1 MTLQQAHRIADQQE
15 LYRALD
21 SSPHG
26 LSRAEAESRLS
37 KYGKNTLPQPQAT
50 SVAQLFIRQFKSPLI
65 YILLAAA
72 LVSLLL
78 QETSDA
84 FFITAVLLI
93 NALIGTVQEYS
104 AERSAEALR
113 GLVTTYSRVLRDG
126 EAFEINSQELVPG
139 DVVLLED
146 GSRVPADLRLTF
158 DHSLEIDESLLTG
171 ESVSVSKDPEAA
183 VDADAPLGDRK
194 NMAFAGTMV
203 TRGRGQGLVVATGLE
218 TELGHLAST
227 LLSRQETKPP
237 LVVKMEKFTSKIAK
251 AVGLTVLAIFAI
263 ELYRG
268 LPWQEVFL
276 ESVALA
282 VSAIPEGLPV
292 AMTVALAIGMNRMAK
307 KNVIVRRLVAVETL
321 GSCNYIASD
330 KTGTLTLNQLTARLI
345 SVFGQQTWEITGEGT
360 IPEGCIRTVHGS
372 PTEKEE
378 TLIRRIALVCALCNE
393 AFLGLRNGEWVH
405 HGDAVDVAL
414 LVMAHKAGVVQPEAR
429 AAFPQVDQI
438 PFESERQF
446 SATLNRV
453 DGGLQVLVKGAP
465 EKIVRM
471 CSYMAAPEGDCQLDH
486 GMLDTQAQS
495 LANSGYRLLALAS
508 GNIDLKP
515 GESFSEEH
523 LRGLTHLGFVGMI
536 DPLRP
541 EAGPAIEECRKAGI
555 RIGMITGDHP
565 ITALAIAR
573 ELKMAETLDQVVTGP
588 DLRAAEEKG
597 IKALDQITSR
607 ARVFAR
613 VEPRQKLDIVSSL
626 LRQGYVVAVTGDG
639 ANDAPAMH
647 AAHVGVAMGK
657 GGTDVAKESAEL
669 VITDDNFASI
679 VAGIDEGRVVYSNV
693 RKVIFLLISTGAAEI
708 ALFILALLAGLPLPL
723 LAVQLLWLNL
733 VTNGIQDVALAFE
746 PAEGDE
752 MEKPPRPPNEPVFNR
767 IMLERIG
774 LSAAVIGGVS
784 FGLYNW
790 LLGMGWSLEE
800 ARNSVVLLM
809 VLFENVQVFNSR
821 SELRSAFN
829 HDPLRNRLLFFG
841 TLAAQAVHIAAM
853 YTPGLSDVLQIQPV
867 TLEQWVML
875 LLLALSILVVMEIHK
890 AFRRGHPIDVMEPQR
905 HRGTES

>member
-1 MTLQQAHRIADQQE
+1 M
-15 LYRALD
+15 
-21 SSPHG
+21 SW
-26 LSRAEAESRLS
+26 AEARKRLD
-37 KYGKNTLPQPQAT
+37 KYGKNTLPQPQPA
-50 SVAQLFIRQFKSPLI
+50 SVARLFMRQFMSPLI

-78 QETSDA
+78 QENSDA
-84 FFITAVLLI
+84 IFITAVLLI
-93 NALIGTVQEYS
+93 NALIGTAQEYS
-104 AERSAEALR
+104 AERSAESLR
-113 GLVTTYSRVLRDG
+113 NLVTTLARVLRDK
-126 EAFEINSQELVPG
+126 EAFEIDARELVPG
-139 DVVLLED
+139 DVVLLEE
-146 GSRVPADLRLTF
+146 GSKVPADLRLLF
-158 DHSLEIDESLLTG
+158 AQSLEVDESLLTG
-171 ESVSVSKDPEAA
+171 ESLSVSKDPEAP
-183 VDADAPLGDRK
+183 VSVDAPLGDRK

-203 TRGRGQGLVVATGLE
+203 TRGRGRGLVVATGLK
-218 TELGHLAST
+218 TEVGRLAST
-227 LLSRQETKPP
+227 LLTKQEAKPP
-237 LVVKMEKFTSKIAK
+237 LLERMERFTYKIAK
-251 AVGLTVLAIFAI
+251 AVGLAVLAIFAI

-268 LPWQEVFL
+268 LPWEEVFL

-292 AMTVALAIGMNRMAK
+292 ALTVALAIGMNRMAK
-307 KNVIVRRLVAVETL
+307 RNVIVRRLVAVETL

-330 KTGTLTLNQLTARLI
+330 KTGTLTMNQLTARLI
-345 SVFGQQTWEITGEGT
+345 SVPGQQTWEVTGEGT
-360 IPEGCIRTVHGS
+360 VPEGCIRTVHGS

-378 TLIRRIALVCALCNE
+378 GLLRRIALVCALCNE

-429 AAFPQVDQI
+429 AAYPQEDQI

-453 DGGLQVLVKGAP
+453 DGGLQVFVKGAP
-465 EKIVRM
+465 EKVLRM
-471 CSYMAAPEGDCQLDH
+471 CSYMASPDRDCALDH
-486 GMLDTQAQS
+486 GMLDTQAQA
-495 LANSGYRLLALAS
+495 LANHGYRLLALAS
-508 GNIDLKP
+508 GKIDLKE
-515 GESFSEEH
+515 GESFSPEH
-523 LRGLTHLGFVGMI
+523 LTGLTFLGFAAMM

-541 EAGPAIEECRKAGI
+541 EARPAIEQCRRAGI
-555 RIGMITGDHP
+555 QIGMITGDHP

-573 ELKMAETLDQVVTGP
+573 ELKMAKDLDEVVTGP
-588 DLRAAEEKG
+588 DLKKAEEKG
-597 IKALDQITSR
+597 LDVLDELVAR

-613 VEPRQKLDIVSSL
+613 VEPRQKLSIILSL
-626 LRQGYVVAVTGDG
+626 LRQGRIVAVTGDG

-708 ALFILALLAGLPLPL
+708 ALFILALLANLPLPL

-733 VTNGIQDVALAFE
+733 VTNGIQDIALAFE

-752 MEKPPRPPNEPVFNR
+752 MERPPRPPEEPVFNR
-767 IMLERIG
+767 IMLERIA
-774 LSAAVIGGVS
+774 LSAVVMGGVA
-784 FGLYNW
+784 FGLYQW
-790 LLGMGWSLEE
+790 LLMNGWSLVE
-800 ARNSVVLLM
+800 ARNSVMLLM

-829 HDPLRNRLLFFG
+829 HDPLRNPLLLFG
-841 TLAAQAVHIAAM
+841 TLAAQGVHIAAM
-853 YTPGLSDVLQIQPV
+853 YIPGLSDVLQIQPV
-867 TLEQWVML
+867 SLQHWLML
-875 LLLALSILVVMEIHK
+875 LMLALSILAVMELHK
-890 AFRRGHPIDVMEPQR
+890 ALRRRSDKSTRRDLFQEP
-905 HRGTES
+905 HY

>member
-1 MTLQQAHRIADQQE
+1 LTLYQAHSISNHDE
-15 LYRALD
+15 LYQALN

-26 LSRAEAESRLS
+26 LSQAEAEKRLS
-37 KYGKNTLPQPQAT
+37 QYGKNTLPQPQAT
-50 SVAQLFIRQFKSPLI
+50 SALQLFIRQFKSPLI

-72 LVSLLL
+72 VVSLLL
-78 QETSDA
+78 EETSDA
-84 FFITAVLLI
+84 IFITAVLLI

-113 GLVTTYSRVLRDG
+113 SLVTTFSRVLRDG
-126 EAFEINSQELVPG
+126 EAFEIDSQDLVPG

-146 GSRVPADLRLTF
+146 GSRVPADLRLLF
-158 DHSLEIDESLLTG
+158 DQSLEIDESLLTG
-171 ESVSVSKDPEAA
+171 ESMSVSKDPAA
-183 VDADAPLGDRK
+183 VVDVGAALGDRK

-203 TRGRGQGLVVATGLE
+203 TRGRGRGLVVATGLE
-218 TELGHLAST
+218 TEVGHLASS
-227 LLSRQETKPP
+227 LLNKHEAKPP
-237 LVVKMEKFTSKIAK
+237 LLVQMEKFTYKIAK
-251 AVGLTVLAIFAI
+251 AVGLAVLVIFAI

-268 LPWQEVFL
+268 LPWEEVFL

-292 AMTVALAIGMNRMAK
+292 ALTVALAIGMNRMAK
-307 KNVIVRRLVAVETL
+307 RNVIVRRLVAVETL

-330 KTGTLTLNQLTARLI
+330 KTGTLTMNQLTARLI
-345 SVFGQQTWEITGEGT
+345 SVPGQQTWEITGEGAV
-360 IPEGCIRTVHGS
+360 PVGCIRTVHGS

-378 TLIRRIALVCALCNE
+378 VLLRRIALVCALCNE
-393 AFLGLRNGEWVH
+393 AFLGLRNGNWVH

-429 AAFPQVDQI
+429 AAYPQVDQI

-446 SATLNRV
+446 SATLNQV
-453 DGGLQVLVKGAP
+453 DGTLQVFVKGAP
-465 EKIVRM
+465 EKILRM
-471 CSYMAAPEGDCQLDH
+471 CRHMAAPDMDCTLDH

-508 GNIDLKP
+508 GKIDLTP
-515 GESFSEEH
+515 DESFSEEH
-523 LRGLTHLGFVGMI
+523 LTGLTFLGFIGMI
-536 DPLRP
+536 DPLRA
-541 EAGPAIEECRKAGI
+541 EAGPAIEQCRKAGI

-573 ELKMAETLDQVVTGP
+573 ELKMAENLDEVVTGP
-588 DLRAAEEKG
+588 DLKKAEEKG
-597 IKALDQITSR
+597 PEALDQLTSR

-626 LRQGYVVAVTGDG
+626 LRQGNVVAVTGDG

-708 ALFILALLAGLPLPL
+708 ALFILALLANLPLPL

-733 VTNGIQDVALAFE
+733 VTNGIQDIALAFE

-752 MEKPPRPPNEPVFNR
+752 MERPPRPPKEPIFNR

-774 LSAAVIGGVS
+774 ISAVVIGGVA
-784 FGLYNW
+784 FGLYHW
-790 LLGMGWSLEE
+790 LLMNGYSLEE
-800 ARNSVVLLM
+800 ARNSVMLLM

-829 HDPLRNRLLFFG
+829 HDPLRNKILLFG
-841 TLAAQAVHIAAM
+841 TLAAQAVHIGAM
-853 YTPGLSDVLQIQPV
+853 YMPGLSDVLQIQPV
-867 TLEQWVML
+867 SLGQWLFL
-875 LLLALSILVVMEIHK
+875 LLLALSILVVMELHK
-890 AFRRGHPIDVMEPQR
+890 AFRRSHA
-905 HRGTES
+905 TS